1 MLSKPVPVL
10 LFYWTAAPEPDGSM
24 RFKKDPYKRDAEVL
38 EGLNGQ
44 FKFRKRL
51 VGQKRQ
57 TL

>member
-1 MLSKPVPVL
+1 M
-10 LFYWTAAPEPDGSM
+10 EPDGSV

-38 EGLNGQ
+38 EGLNGE
-44 FKFRKRL
+44 FKFRKRP